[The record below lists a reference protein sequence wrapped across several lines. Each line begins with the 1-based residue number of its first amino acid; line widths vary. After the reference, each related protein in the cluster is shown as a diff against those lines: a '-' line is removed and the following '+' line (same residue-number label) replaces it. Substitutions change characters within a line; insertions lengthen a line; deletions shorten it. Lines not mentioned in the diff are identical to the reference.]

1 MDNLEVGT
9 PMCEGATR
17 LILLGSGELGKEIAI
32 EGIRLGLEVVAIDN
46 YANAPAMQV
55 AQRSFVMDMQ
65 DGNQLRQIIK
75 KENPMF
81 VVPEI
86 EAIDTEILLELQQE
100 GFNIIPTAN
109 AAWLT
114 MNREGIR
121 RLASEK
127 LGIRTSP
134 YVFAGSEAE
143 CLAGIDEIGFPCI
156 VKPIMSSSGKGQ
168 VMVSI
173 EEDVHDAWSRAIDG
187 GRGSIQRVIVEAVVK
202 FDYEITLLTVRHSGG
217 TSYCAPIG
225 HLQQSGDYI
234 ESWQPQEMSS
244 LALSRS
250 IEIAKQITDE
260 LGGFGLFGVEL
271 FIQGDDVFFSEVSPR
286 PHDTGM
292 VTMVSQNLS
301 EFALHIRAVLGVNI
315 GSIELLGPSASRAIV
330 ANGTGSEI
338 SYKGLREVLST
349 DGVDLRIF
357 GKPEVSGR
365 RRLGV
370 VLARADTTE
379 EARKNAR
386 SAASKLRV
394 DIR

>member
-1 MDNLEVGT
+1 MDNLDVGT
-9 PMCEGATR
+9 PMHDGATR
-17 LILLGSGELGKEIAI
+17 LLLLGSGELGKEIAI
-32 EGIRLGLEVVAIDN
+32 EGIRLGLEIIAVDN

-65 DGNQLRQIIK
+65 NGNQLREIVK
-75 KENPMF
+75 KENPTF

-86 EAIDTEILLELQQE
+86 EAIDTEVLLELQQE
-100 GFNIIPTAN
+100 GFNVVPTAN
-109 AAWLT
+109 AVGLT

-127 LGIRTSP
+127 LGIRTSS
-134 YVFAGSEAE
+134 YVFAGSETE
-143 CLAGIDEIGFPCI
+143 CRAAIEEIGFPCI

-168 VMVSI
+168 VMVKK
-173 EEDVHDAWSRAIDG
+173 EEDVEEAWSRAIDG

-234 ESWQPQEMSS
+234 ESWQPQKMSA
-244 LALSRS
+244 LAYSRS
-250 IEIAKQITDE
+250 IEIARQITNE

-271 FIQGDDVFFSEVSPR
+271 FIQGDDVLFSEVSPR

-301 EFALHIRAVLGVNI
+301 EFALHVRAILGVSI
-315 GSIELLGPSASRAIV
+315 DSIELLGPAASRAIV
-330 ANGTGSEI
+330 ANGTGSRI
-338 SYKGLREVLST
+338 RYKGLREVLSI
-349 DGVDLRIF
+349 DGVDLRVF
-357 GKPEVSGR
+357 GKPKVSGK

-370 VLARADTTE
+370 VLARADTIE
-379 EARKNAR
+379 EARENTR
-386 SAASKLRV
+386 LGASRLRV